1 MVTFAVPIV
10 VLPTGVPVAVI
21 VTVLLGALATAV
33 LTALRSVNEVLL
45 NEVLPNVSVAVSPD
59 ALVIVIVTLT
69 AALEWFT
76 TFILP
81 DASFHTGSV
90 IVW

>member
-1 MVTFAVPIV
+1 MVTFTVPIV
-10 VLPTGVPVAVI
+10 VLPTGVPPAVI

-33 LTALRSVNEVLL
+33 LTALFSVNDLL
-45 NEVLPNVSVAVSPD
+45 LNVSVAVSPD
-59 ALVIVIVTLT
+59 AFVIFIVILT

-81 DASFHTGSV
+81 DASFHLASV